1 MRNRPFFLAT
11 AACLLAACASTPPVT
26 VRERVPAGTEIAV
39 IMFRDCTISGQ
50 EDCDGSGLSA
60 GSIFAR
66 VLSTQPGLKA
76 VPINRP
82 VSPKLQLDD
91 DQAVA
96 FGKAK
101 GYAYV
106 LNGDVEDYYR
116 VAPFTF
122 RTERAGV
129 SVRMLR
135 TADGQVMAFFSY
147 RTNSGSNL
155 TTPDAMIEDMAKHVA
170 KAL

>member
-1 MRNRPFFLAT
+1 MRNRPFVLVIAT
-11 AACLLAACASTPPVT
+11 CLLTACASTPPVT
-26 VRERVPAGTEIAV
+26 VRERIPTGSEVAV

-66 VLSTQPGLKA
+66 FLSTQPGLKA
-76 VPINRP
+76 VPLNRP

-96 FGKAK
+96 LGKAK

-116 VAPFTF
+116 VAPLTF

-129 SVRMLR
+129 SIRLLR
-135 TADGQVMAFFSY
+135 TVDGQVMAFFSY